1 MANTKNVKK
10 ERTPKQLA
18 NDQRLRDIAAARRGS
33 RAADSRADSG
43 TTHQT
48 RDTEQR
54 ALEEHLLEDAP
65 WAQPESLAAPPPRP
79 GMVQRWVRTSVLG
92 KDDAVNIA
100 RKYREG
106 WRPRDP
112 STVKNV
118 KARYPTLQH
127 GQFGSVI
134 AVEGM
139 VLCEMSA
146 ARVAQKRAFINGET
160 AKRTAAIDAQLGA
173 QSKTA
178 RLGGYGA
185 ITKQARSVAVRE
197 RKTADLPVG
206 DD

>member
-1 MANTKNVKK
+1 MAKK
-10 ERTPKQLA
+10 DEKKVRTPKQLA
-18 NDQRLRDIAAARRGS
+18 NDQRLREISAARRGS
-33 RAADSRADSG
+33 RAADSRDDRGAQ
-43 TTHQT
+43 HQG
-48 RDTEQR
+48 RETESR
-54 ALEEHLLEDAP
+54 ALKEHLLEDAP
-65 WAQPESLAAPPPRP
+65 WAQPESLTAPAPRP

-112 STVKNV
+112 STVPNA
-118 KARYPTLQH
+118 KARYPTIQH

-146 ARVAQKRAFINGET
+146 ARIAQKRSFINDQT
-160 AKRTAAIDAQLGA
+160 SKRTAAIDAQLGA
-173 QSKTA
+173 NSKVGRRA
-178 RLGGYGA
+178 GYGPVE
-185 ITKQARSVAVRE
+185 KQSRSVAVRE
-197 RKTADLPVG
+197 KRGADLPVG